1 MRIIMNQYERENV
14 EQIKSEI
21 RAYEEKNGKMPK
33 EKIAYYIYRR
43 MGQSYLYK
51 EAYELIRNIKGK
63 KEYEEVVAIFQ
74 EGTNENGE
82 ALCTDM
88 NKACVEFMK
97 EMGITA
103 KYLAVEAKEKELYH
117 ADGCFEV
124 NGVYYLFNL
133 VPDLMRI
140 QTGMR
145 TRNFG
150 ISQQKLATRY
160 KNAKSEQILKRMNE
174 EIKGN
179 NFTEIPSETI
189 QEWDNEFG
197 FTYKGLYTNDVL
209 KMLRTECF
217 DKEFMEDFFG
227 TKKPDELVQRK
238 FEFVMKYIG
247 IIKANQNRKLGNV
260 EATRYYLKL
269 SESILSKQEMNHY
282 IELCI
287 GFIEERKRR
296 KAKNIAIIKK
306 EKENV
311 YYLYNSDKQIYEKI
325 EKEELIKQ
333 GIQYYSFK
341 RDKDVPIETFIKE
354 KEQEL
359 IERMKKHSE
368 DIEL

>member
-1 MRIIMNQYERENV
+1 MPTVTFMNLSQEKKDKIIKAAKKEFSRVPISEVLIKNIVEEAEIARGSFYQYFESKEDLLKFLLTEEMEKVDEVAIRILEETSGDIFEVYIGMYDFFMNHNINEEDKKFHKKVLENV
-14 EQIKSEI
+14 
-21 RAYEEKNGKMPK
+21 
-33 EKIAYYIYRR
+33 
-43 MGQSYLYK
+43 
-51 EAYELIRNIKGK
+51 
-63 KEYEEVVAIFQ
+63 
-74 EGTNENGE
+74 
-82 ALCTDM
+82 
-88 NKACVEFMK
+88 
-97 EMGITA
+97 
-103 KYLAVEAKEKELYH
+103 
-117 ADGCFEV
+117 
-124 NGVYYLFNL
+124 
-133 VPDLMRI
+133 
-140 QTGMR
+140 R
-145 TRNFG
+145 TSDESF
-150 ISQQKLATRY
+150 Y
-160 KNAKSEQILKRMNE
+160 ILKNFMNE

-209 KMLRTECF
+209 RMLRTECF

-247 IIKANQNRKLGNV
+247 IIKANQNRRLGNV

-325 EKEELIKQ
+325 EKKELIKQ
-333 GIQYYSFK
+333 RIQYYSFK

>member
-1 MRIIMNQYERENV
+1 MNQYERENV

-33 EKIAYYIYRR
+33 EKKAYYIYRR

-74 EGTNENGE
+74 EGTKENGE

-150 ISQQKLATRY
+150 ISQQKLVTRY
-160 KNAKSEQILKRMNE
+160 KNAK
-174 EIKGN
+174 
-179 NFTEIPSETI
+179 
-189 QEWDNEFG
+189 
-197 FTYKGLYTNDVL
+197 
-209 KMLRTECF
+209 
-217 DKEFMEDFFG
+217 
-227 TKKPDELVQRK
+227 
-238 FEFVMKYIG
+238 
-247 IIKANQNRKLGNV
+247 
-260 EATRYYLKL
+260 
-269 SESILSKQEMNHY
+269 
-282 IELCI
+282 
-287 GFIEERKRR
+287 
-296 KAKNIAIIKK
+296 
-306 EKENV
+306 
-311 YYLYNSDKQIYEKI
+311 
-325 EKEELIKQ
+325 
-333 GIQYYSFK
+333 
-341 RDKDVPIETFIKE
+341 
-354 KEQEL
+354 
-359 IERMKKHSE
+359 
-368 DIEL
+368 